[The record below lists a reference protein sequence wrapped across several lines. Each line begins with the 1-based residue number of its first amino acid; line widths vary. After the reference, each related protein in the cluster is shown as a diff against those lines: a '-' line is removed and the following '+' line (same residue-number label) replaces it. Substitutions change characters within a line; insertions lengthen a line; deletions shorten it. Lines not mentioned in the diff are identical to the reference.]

1 MSQCFKFCQKSLIID
16 KNDFLFIH
24 LCKRNFEQSEE
35 NEDASEASEAIEF
48 FKASETF
55 LSAFQT
61 LCFFIFFIKVCL

>member
-35 NEDASEASEAIEF
+35 NEDASEAFEFSSAIEF

-61 LCFFIFFIKVCL
+61 LCFLSFFS